1 MSERFGR
8 KYPLVGGVAVSSAFI
23 LMPAMGTNI
32 QTILLGRFLAGL
44 FGVSPIAVLGGVITD
59 CWNAQDRGIAM
70 AFCIGLNFSGPSFGP
85 IIGNSITDSGA
96 SWRWTMWVTMIA
108 GLAVSLLG
116 LLTFPETY
124 PPVILQ
130 RAAKRYR
137 NAGFPEV
144 RSKLEAEGLSIR
156 HFARTYLIRPWCQWS
171 ISHPFVFSLLMIP
184 IQISSPRRQS
194 SFL

>member
-1 MSERFGR
+1 
-8 KYPLVGGVAVSSAFI
+8 
-23 LMPAMGTNI
+23 MGTNI